1 MSAVEILERQP
12 LRRFHY
18 VLLAIASFAYGL
30 TAMNVMLIAVTLQEI
45 SVEWS
50 LEWPA
55 RALLASI
62 GYVGMFFGAI
72 LSGFISDKIG
82 RKPTLLAMILIG
94 SIFTGLCGVAPNYE
108 TMLLLRLVAGFGLG
122 GTLPTPGVY
131 MSEYPPARY
140 RGRFVGLVETSW
152 VYGVIIGVLFAYIW
166 IPQYGWRM
174 AFNIAYLPLFLIPP
188 ILIYLPESIR
198 FLEKKNRIDEV
209 KKIFSKFK
217 LVEDAERLELNPQ
230 PVLRAPIAK
239 LFSEDYMKRTLIL
252 WVLWATLVYTYH
264 GIFVWLPSI
273 YAILAQIKRALELY
287 MVVTLVQV
295 PGYYSAALL
304 LDKVGRKPII
314 SIYLILAGIGCL
326 LLPTAKD
333 LNTALIYSCV
343 ISFFNL
349 GAWAGLYTYTP
360 ELYPTELRGSGAGIA
375 ASIGRLAGIAGVY
388 MPGYLIGIVKE
399 GIFYTFL
406 IFSLLHIIAGALTG
420 VFGEET
426 KGRRLE
432 EISRIA

>member
-1 MSAVEILERQP
+1 MSAVEILEAQP

-18 VLLAIASFAYGL
+18 ILLALACLVYGL
-30 TAMNVMLIAVTLQEI
+30 TAMNVMLIAITLRGI
-45 SVEWS
+45 SVEWG

-55 RALLASI
+55 RALLACI
-62 GYVGMFFGAI
+62 GYVGMFLGAL

-82 RKPTLLAMILIG
+82 RKLTMIIMISIG
-94 SIFTGLCGVAPNYE
+94 SIFTGLCSMAPNYE
-108 TMLLLRLVAGFGLG
+108 TMFILRLIAGFGLG
-122 GTLPTPGVY
+122 GVLPIPGVY
-131 MSEYPPARY
+131 VSEYPPARY

-152 VYGVIIGVLFAYIW
+152 VYGVIIGVFFGYIW

-174 AFNIAYLPLFLIPP
+174 AFNAAYLPLLLIPP
-188 ILIYLPESIR
+188 LFTYLPESIR
-198 FLEKKNRIDEV
+198 FLEKKNRISEV
-209 KKIFSKFK
+209 KNIFKKFK
-217 LVEDAERLELNPQ
+217 LVEDVEKLELKPQ
-230 PVLRAPIAK
+230 PTLKASLRK
-239 LFSEDYMKRTLIL
+239 LFSGGYLRRTLIL

-273 YAILAQIKRALELY
+273 YAALAQIKKALELY
-287 MVVTLVQV
+287 MIVTLVQV

-304 LDKVGRKPII
+304 LDRIGRKPII
-314 SIYLILAGIGCL
+314 TIYLILAGIGCL

-333 LNTALIYSCV
+333 LNIVLLYSCV

-360 ELYPTELRGSGAGIA
+360 ELYPTELRGSGAGVA
-375 ASIGRLAGIAGVY
+375 ASVGRLAGIAGVY
-388 MPGYLIGIVKE
+388 MPGYLIGIVKG

-406 IFSLLHIIAGALTG
+406 IFSILHVIAGILTAA
-420 VFGEET
+420 FGEET

-432 EISRIA
+432 EISK